1 MQITTM
7 FRRPRTR
14 LLATASMAAIA
25 AVVLAGIAVG
35 SRLASPPTVRA
46 VPTIEGEA
54 REGRTLTAR
63 PGEWGGSPPPTFTY
77 SWRRCDANGN
87 NCVALPN
94 ATAQTYTLVA
104 ADVNH
109 TMRVRVTARNRDGTT
124 TAVSNPTPVVVA
136 ANSPLPPGAPA
147 GAIRLADGSISIPAT
162 SVTPPHR
169 LVISRVQFNPPVIRS
184 RQPFLGRFRV
194 TDTRGFVVRDV
205 LVYALG
211 LPYSWLAQGV
221 ERTTDTE
228 GWANIELSPTARTPL
243 QNGRTIVMFVR
254 ARKAGD
260 DLLAGV
266 SSRRLVQVRLARP
279 AS

>member
-1 MQITTM
+1 MQLSSNS
-7 FRRPRTR
+7 RRVRVRT
-14 LLATASMAAIA
+14 LGVAAAIA
-25 AVVLAGIAVG
+25 LAVAALAGIAVG
-35 SRLASPPTVRA
+35 SRMASPPTVRA

-63 PGEWGGSPPPTFTY
+63 PGQWGGSPPPTFTY

-87 NCVALPN
+87 NCVALRN

-109 TMRVRVTARNRDGTT
+109 TMRVRVTARNRDGSA
-124 TAVSNPTPVVVA
+124 TAVSRPTPVVVA
-136 ANSPLPPGAPA
+136 ANSPLPPGTPA
-147 GAIRLADGSISIPAT
+147 GAVRLPDGSISIPAT

-169 LVISRVQFNPPVIRS
+169 LVISRVQFDPPVVRS
-184 RQPFLGRFRV
+184 RRPFLGRFRI

-211 LPYSWLAQGV
+211 LPYSWLDQGV
-221 ERTTDTE
+221 ERTTDTG
-228 GWANIELSPTARTPL
+228 GWANIELTPTARTPL
-243 QNGRTIVMFVR
+243 QNGRAIVMFVR
-254 ARKAGD
+254 ARKVGD

-279 AS
+279 L

>member
-1 MQITTM
+1 MRIPTN
-7 FRRPRTR
+7 FKRTRAR
-14 LLATASMAAIA
+14 LLAVATAAALVS
-25 AVVLAGIAVG
+25 VVLAGIAVG
-35 SRLASPPTVRA
+35 SQLASPPTVRA

-63 PGEWGGSPPPTFTY
+63 PGEWGGSPPPTFSY

-87 NCVALPN
+87 NCAVLPN

-104 ADVNH
+104 ADVNY
-109 TMRVRVTARNRDGTT
+109 TLRVRVTARNRDGAT

-147 GAIRLADGSISIPAT
+147 GAIRLADGSISIPVS
-162 SVTPPHR
+162 SVSPPHR
-169 LVISRVQFNPPVIRS
+169 LVISRVQFSPPIVRS
-184 RQPFLGRFRV
+184 RQPFLGRFRI
-194 TDTRGFVVRDV
+194 TDTRGFVVRDA

-221 ERTTDTE
+221 EKASDTE

-243 QNGRTIVMFVR
+243 QNGRAIVMFVR